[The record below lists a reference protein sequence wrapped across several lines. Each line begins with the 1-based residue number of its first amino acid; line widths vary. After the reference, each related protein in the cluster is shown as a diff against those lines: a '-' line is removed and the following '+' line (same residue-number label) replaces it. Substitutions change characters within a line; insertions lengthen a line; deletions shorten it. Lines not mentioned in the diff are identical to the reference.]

1 LNAGDTP
8 PAPVFDPARRNRA
21 TALVAG
27 VGVVVV
33 GIDLLVKQLTV
44 ANLEGHDPVR
54 ILGGL
59 IYLMCLRNSGAAF
72 SFGTDATWVFPCFAV
87 IVIGVI
93 AWLTRRLASLPW
105 AVSYGLI
112 LGGAAGNLGD
122 RIFRAP
128 GFFVGHVVD
137 MISVLNSQGT
147 GFPVFNI
154 ADSALTCGVALAVL
168 LEFTGRRRDGSR
180 VVKT

>member
-1 LNAGDTP
+1 
-8 PAPVFDPARRNRA
+8 VA
-21 TALVAG
+21 TVA
-27 VGVVVV
+27 VVVV
-33 GIDLLVKQLTV
+33 GLDLLVKQLTV
-44 ANLEGHDPVR
+44 AHLEGHEPMK

-59 IYLMCLRNSGAAF
+59 IWLMSLRNSGAAF
-72 SFGTDATWVFPCFAV
+72 SFGTNATFIFPCVAV

-93 AWLTRRLASLPW
+93 VWLTRRLSSLPW

-112 LGGAAGNLGD
+112 VGGAAGNLGD

-128 GFFVGHVVD
+128 GVFVGHVVD

-154 ADSALTCGVALAVL
+154 ADSALTCGVILAVL
-168 LEFTGRRRDGSR
+168 LEFTGRRRDGTR
-180 VVKT
+180 VKS